1 MCPQLVAQEH
11 RCILN
16 KEAHSLK
23 LYVPH
28 SRETCPEEDR
38 WHKDH
43 LKHCYPVRPSESM
56 TIQLNVLLG
65 YSIYF
70 QPLKPGPKEVI
81 NHGYT
86 ISAKEDGVL
95 IAKNLEV

>member
-1 MCPQLVAQEH
+1 
-11 RCILN
+11 
-16 KEAHSLK
+16 
-23 LYVPH
+23 
-28 SRETCPEEDR
+28 
-38 WHKDH
+38 
-43 LKHCYPVRPSESM
+43 M

-70 QPLKPGPKEVI
+70 QSLKPGPKEVI

>member
-1 MCPQLVAQEH
+1 
-11 RCILN
+11 
-16 KEAHSLK
+16 
-23 LYVPH
+23 
-28 SRETCPEEDR
+28 
-38 WHKDH
+38 
-43 LKHCYPVRPSESM
+43 M

-65 YSIYF
+65 YSIYI

-95 IAKNLEV
+95 VAKNLEV